1 MNQTIIYPK
10 LTSLKQKLNIKKINT
25 GRTFTH
31 NNSLNGI
38 VFNDREALH
47 AMGRI
52 DGKVVLKSGL
62 EMTDFQYRGQIKDYP
77 TCNANLYRE
86 TNANE
91 SEIFLQIC
99 RTIAFERFLD
109 KHPYIQLLK
118 MNTEIYIN
126 NTAIAQHY
134 ELQTPYLDLTSNFD
148 VASFFATCEYD
159 PSTKSYQPYTNTQKL
174 GVIYMYNEM
183 MNLMIDDED
192 MKFEYLGW
200 QGLPRP
206 EEQRGSIYHLKHNE
220 DFNTVRGVK
229 KYFFQHSK
237 RVSEKIWNQFN
248 KGKTLFPNDVASD
261 LANQCKSLTTFT
273 KEELEIAE
281 KRFEEWTGHKLST
294 LQYIEFMETSKIG
307 IVESSSLNW
316 GEIMNIQ
323 ESYWLEKME
332 KTFSTTRSRMA
343 MYPV

>member
-25 GRTFTH
+25 GKVFDYR
-31 NNSLNGI
+31 GI
-38 VFNDREALH
+38 VFDDREALH

-52 DGKVVLKSGL
+52 DGKIVLKSGL
-62 EMTDFQYRGQIKDYP
+62 EMTDFQYRGQTKDFP
-77 TCNANLYRE
+77 TCNANLYRT
-86 TNANE
+86 TNK

-99 RTIAFERFLD
+99 RTIVFERLLD
-109 KHPYIQLLK
+109 KHPYIELLK
-118 MNTEIYIN
+118 TNTEIYIN
-126 NTAIAQHY
+126 NTAITQHY

-159 PSTKSYQPYTNTQKL
+159 PSTKSYQPYTNTKEL
-174 GVIYMYNEM
+174 GVIYVYNELI
-183 MNLMIDDED
+183 NLMTNEED
-192 MKFEYLGW
+192 IKFAYLGW

-206 EEQRGSIYHLKHNE
+206 EEQRGSIYHLKYYE
-220 DFNTVRGVK
+220 DFNTARGVK
-229 KYFFQHSK
+229 KYLFQHSK
-237 RVSEKIWNQFN
+237 RVSEKIWNQFD
-248 KGKTLFPNDVASD
+248 KGKTLFPNDVASN
-261 LANQCKSLTTFT
+261 LANQCKKLITFT

-294 LQYIEFMETSKIG
+294 LQYIEFMETSKID

-316 GEIMNIQ
+316 GEIMNIE

-332 KTFSTTRSRMA
+332 KTFSTTRSRMS